1 MQNRRQEMTKIGK
14 SNTEPTTFLSF
25 ATFTT
30 LRLPTSGR
38 SVDGSCK
45 SISKLSP
52 LNR

>member
-1 MQNRRQEMTKIGK
+1 MQNRRQEMNKFRK

-30 LRLPTSGR
+30 LRLASGRR

-52 LNR
+52 LNL

>member
-1 MQNRRQEMTKIGK
+1 MQQRRQEMIKFK
-14 SNTEPTTFLSF
+14 SYIEERTQFLSF

-30 LRLPTSGR
+30 LRLPKRER

-45 SISKLSP
+45 SILKSSP